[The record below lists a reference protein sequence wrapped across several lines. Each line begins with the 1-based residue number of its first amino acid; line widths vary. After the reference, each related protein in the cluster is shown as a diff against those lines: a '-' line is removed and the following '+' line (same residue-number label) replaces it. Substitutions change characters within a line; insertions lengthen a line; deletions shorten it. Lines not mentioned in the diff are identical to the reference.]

1 MKDYI
6 LLIRE
11 DVPGIYH
18 MTREEI
24 DEIIH
29 SFNGRLEDVTAH
41 LLAEARK
48 RDPDTP
54 DMSEWIDIMLQPTAC
69 LEKRGVR
76 LVLDGEKTTEKTLVM
91 TIQQDPNASFF
102 KRMRSWFM
110 LTFFRKAVERSIRK
124 DFLKELYKEGAITK
138 ETLESMSKNI

>member
-6 LLIRE
+6 LLIHE

-29 SFNGRLEDVTAH
+29 SFKGKLEDVPAH

-54 DMSEWIDIMLQPTAC
+54 DMSEWIDVMLQPTAC
-69 LEKRGVR
+69 LDKRGVR
-76 LVLDGEKTTEKTLVM
+76 LVPNGEKTTENVMVM
-91 TIQQDPNASFF
+91 TIQQDPDAPLI
-102 KRMRSWFM
+102 KRVRSWFM
-110 LTFFRKAVERSIRK
+110 LTFFRKAVERSIRN
-124 DFLKELYKEGAITK
+124 DFLKELFKEGAISK
-138 ETLESMSKNI
+138 EQL